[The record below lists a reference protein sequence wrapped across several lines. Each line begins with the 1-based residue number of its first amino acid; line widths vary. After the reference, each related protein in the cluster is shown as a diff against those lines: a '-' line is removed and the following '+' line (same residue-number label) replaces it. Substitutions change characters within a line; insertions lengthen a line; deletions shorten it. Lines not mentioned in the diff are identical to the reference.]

1 MKLRIAAAHRR
12 SDCALIFAVV
22 LAFLASI
29 PGMQANLYR
38 DQLPS
43 AQAAVTAIVTDSPV
57 EQALAALT
65 SEQMCLAEAM
75 YYEALSEGPDGQKA
89 VAEVILQRMQ
99 DRNYPKTICEIV
111 RQGAE
116 RRTGC
121 QFSYTC
127 DGSLKRP
134 KNAVAWRRV
143 RSLAGQI
150 MEGAVRLGSLT
161 GRATHFHTVNVQPLW
176 ASELVRT
183 TQIGNHIFYR
193 RGPARGS

>member
-1 MKLRIAAAHRR
+1 MSLRITAAHRR
-12 SDCALIFAVV
+12 ADCALIFAMV
-22 LAFLASI
+22 LAFLTSI
-29 PGMQANLYR
+29 PGVQAYFLS
-38 DQLPS
+38 DKGSEVQP
-43 AQAAVTAIVTDSPV
+43 AAPPVVSYSPV

-65 SEQMCLAEAM
+65 TEQLCLAEAM
-75 YYEALSEGPDGQKA
+75 YYEAVGEGTNGQKA
-89 VAEVILQRMQ
+89 VAEVILERVQN
-99 DRNYPKTICEIV
+99 RNYPNTICEIV
-111 RQGAE
+111 HQGAE

-143 RSLAGQI
+143 RSLASEI

-161 GRATHFHTVNVQPLW
+161 GRATHFHTVNVQPVW
-176 ASELVRT
+176 ASELERT

-193 RGPARGS
+193 RGPTRGS